1 MSDIELG
8 PPAKRTS
15 LFLRQVIEWIVVIFI
30 ALTVAM
36 LVRLFLLQQFY
47 ISGPSMETTMFS
59 NDRVLVNKLAYE
71 IGSIDRGDIV
81 VFDRATMSG
90 NQIEHDDLIKR
101 VIGLGGE
108 TIEIRDCIVYID
120 GARLEESYLPSR
132 DLELTNLSDRCGVVN
147 MDATKIDNDEVF
159 LIGDN
164 RPQSFDSRMFGAIKR
179 DLIIGQAFV
188 IIWPPNSWS
197 GL

>member
-8 PPAKRTS
+8 PPAKRPS

-132 DLELTNLSDRCGVVN
+132 DVELTNLSDRCGVVN

>member
-1 MSDIELG
+1 MSDIELD
-8 PPAKRTS
+8 PPAKKPS
-15 LFLRQVIEWIVVIFI
+15 LFLKQVIEWIAVIAI
-30 ALTVAM
+30 ALIVAV

-59 NDRVLVNKLAYE
+59 DDRVLVSKLAYE
-71 IGSIDRGDIV
+71 IGEIDRGDIV
-81 VFDRATMSG
+81 VFDRATMNG

-108 TIEIRDCIVYID
+108 TIEIRDCVVYID
-120 GARLEESYLPSR
+120 GAKLEESYLPSR

-147 MDATKIDNDEVF
+147 MDATEVF

-164 RPQSFDSRMFGAIKR
+164 RPQSFDSRMFGAIKK

-197 GL
+197 SL

>member
-1 MSDIELG
+1 VSDVELEPQG
-8 PPAKRTS
+8 KRPS
-15 LFLRQVIEWIVVIFI
+15 LFLRQIIEWVVVIVI
-30 ALTVAM
+30 ALIVAV
-36 LVRLFLLQQFY
+36 LVRFFLLQQFY

-59 NDRVLVNKLAYE
+59 DDRVLVSKLAYE
-71 IGSIDRGDIV
+71 IGQIDRGDIV
-81 VFDRATMSG
+81 VFDRVTMNG

-108 TIEIRDCIVYID
+108 TIEIRDCVFYID
-120 GARLEESYLPSR
+120 GAKLEEPYLPSR
-132 DLELTNLSDRCGVVN
+132 DIDLTNLSDRCGVVN
-147 MDATKIDNDEVF
+147 MDETKIESNEVF
-159 LIGDN
+159 LVGDN

-197 GL
+197 RL